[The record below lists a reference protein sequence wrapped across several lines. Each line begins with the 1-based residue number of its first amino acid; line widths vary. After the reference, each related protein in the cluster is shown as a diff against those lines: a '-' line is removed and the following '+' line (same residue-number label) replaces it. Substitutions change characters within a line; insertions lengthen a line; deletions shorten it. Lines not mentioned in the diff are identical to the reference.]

1 MPIGKEGKK
10 TNALDAHMW
19 FIKYASDHG
28 FNTGERLLWYAI
40 AYELIDNGQPVDENG
55 NVQIS
60 TNELMNLT
68 SLPKT
73 SLWRA
78 RNDLTERGLL
88 KVENGDTRRMPTY
101 TLIGSTLELYG
112 STLKRYGSTVKLTN
126 VPQNPA
132 IAGIARDC
140 GVVRDFP
147 NISQIGEE
155 EEDIYNIYIS
165 NNNTNTNNIDNIYIN
180 HNNIDDNSLA
190 GRLCAFW
197 LQQTGRRIAMETA
210 QRLVTQAK
218 VAKMDFDVLLLLL
231 ERSESAN
238 VPMQYAF
245 TLLLDWKKNG
255 IHTKADAENY
265 LTRRKE
271 RKDKYVQP
279 PKRLKEQ
286 EYNQRTYTP
295 SDAALDA
302 MMEAWRQESEVA
314 RNGE

>member
-1 MPIGKEGKK
+1 
-10 TNALDAHMW
+10 MW

-68 SLPKT
+68 GLLQS
-73 SLWRA
+73 SFYRA
-78 RNDLTERGLL
+78 RDDLISRGLL
-88 KVENGDTRRMPTY
+88 RIVNGTRKRLPTY
-101 TLIGSTLELYG
+101 SLIVPTSGNIPTHGNNSMRLFPPEGT
-112 STLKRYGSTVKLTN
+112 TN

-165 NNNTNTNNIDNIYIN
+165 NNNTNTNNIDNIYIDKLRHSEN
-180 HNNIDDNSLA
+180 DDALA

-255 IHTKADAENY
+255 IHTRADAENY